1 MARDRRSLALQVR
14 DGVGRLLA
22 EQGLGPG
29 DQLPTE
35 EELATRFEVSR
46 TTLREGLRLLEQN
59 GVVEVRHGTG
69 RYVARLPVVERP
81 ITRLEGITELLR
93 AMHYEVSDHVL
104 SLSSGPA
111 TEEEATALQLP
122 PGAEVIHL
130 KRVRLQASVP
140 LTYSTQTLPRSLFPG
155 PIGDYDWST
164 PMHQLLESVGHT
176 EAAANTHIR
185 AATLPPGEA
194 AASGIPASLPC
205 LLLVQTVVSRTGVFL
220 LYAYDYMRGDHF
232 SYDVRRVRD

>member
-1 MARDRRSLALQVR
+1 M
-14 DGVGRLLA
+14 
-22 EQGLGPG
+22 
-29 DQLPTE
+29 
-35 EELATRFEVSR
+35 
-46 TTLREGLRLLEQN
+46 
-59 GVVEVRHGTG
+59 
-69 RYVARLPVVERP
+69 ERP

-93 AMHYEVSDHVL
+93 AMHYKVSDHVL

-164 PMHQLLESVGHT
+164 PMHQLLESVGYT

-194 AASGIPASLPC
+194 AASGIPRRCRVCSSCRRSCPAPGSSC
-205 LLLVQTVVSRTGVFL
+205 SMRTTICG
-220 LYAYDYMRGDHF
+220 ATTSPTTCGESGTDARPGGA
-232 SYDVRRVRD
+232 